1 MKRISILAIAIVVV
15 TAAIAAVSYTRSIAA
30 EKRTDSAQ
38 VKPTDSK
45 PAANTMFGMK
55 TDTLMK
61 NMNIPANAVPMVADC
76 SSSDKRVLSDKAE
89 DYSLTFV
96 STEDGTESLPVVYG
110 RLAAGVDAKTL
121 KSANDYDFVEDNA
134 LWNTQIGD
142 DRFFVWFL
150 PKDFSGDLLTTGLM
164 QSFLFKP
171 NCEMLNARKE
181 EGQGDAFR
189 CIYNMAVEGSPDEL
203 MKQAEEMQAVLRISG
218 VNVECPAP
226 IEQVS
231 DLAKR
236 TADEDKDRVP
246 DDKDNCPKTPNFS
259 QEDTDGNGVGDACQA
274 AQECEDK
281 LAEKTSETAAQ
292 IDAAAPV
299 LDSTTTTEAAETPGM
314 KFEGS
319 LGGCSLIR

>member
-15 TAAIAAVSYTRSIAA
+15 TAAIAAASYTRSIAA
-30 EKRTDSAQ
+30 DKRVDSAQ
-38 VKPTDSK
+38 VKPADSK
-45 PAANTMFGMK
+45 IAINTIFGMK

-76 SSSDKRVLSDKAE
+76 SSSDKRVVSDKAE
-89 DYSLTFV
+89 DYSLTFI

-121 KSANDYDFVEDNA
+121 KSANEYDFIKDNP

-142 DRFFVWFL
+142 DRFLVWFL

-203 MKQAEEMQAVLRISG
+203 MKQAEEMQVVLRISG

-226 IEQVS
+226 TEQVS
-231 DLAKR
+231 DLVKR

-246 DDKDNCPKTPNFS
+246 DDKDNCPKVPNLS
-259 QEDTDGNGVGDACQA
+259 QEDTDQNGVGDACQA
-274 AQECEDK
+274 AQECEAN
-281 LAEKTSETAAQ
+281 LAENAPEVTAQ
-292 IDAAAPV
+292 VDVAAPAP
-299 LDSTTTTEAAETPGM
+299 SPTTTTTETPGM